1 MKVGVCCYFSKSQCP
16 EYAQH
21 KASAQPTFPKES
33 DNGEDDWDPKNSTV
47 TKCQGLNDQ
56 DD

>member
-21 KASAQPTFPKES
+21 KASAHPTFPKES